1 MQRRSA
7 PSGPAPTPRAENSKV
22 VRSRDGNQGGEM
34 AVSVTELESLDMPR
48 AGVDPS
54 LIAREPALARVGS
67 PSCFQARYSAL
78 NRGAENA
85 SRAS

>member
-1 MQRRSA
+1 
-7 PSGPAPTPRAENSKV
+7 
-22 VRSRDGNQGGEM
+22 M

-54 LIAREPALARVGS
+54 LIARERALAREGS